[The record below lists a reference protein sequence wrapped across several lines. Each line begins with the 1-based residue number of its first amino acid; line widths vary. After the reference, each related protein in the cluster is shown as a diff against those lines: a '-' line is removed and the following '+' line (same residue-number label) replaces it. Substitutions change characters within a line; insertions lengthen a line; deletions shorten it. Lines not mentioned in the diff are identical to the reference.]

1 MAGGAQLVETLQRQ
15 GAAVFL
21 IGAAITLAP
30 LAAGWFFARKV
41 LKLSVLE
48 SLGGICGSMTSTP
61 ALGAITGKTEA
72 RSPVVSY
79 AAAYPAALILMTVC
93 AKIIIAVLG

>member
-1 MAGGAQLVETLQRQ
+1 
-15 GAAVFL
+15 
-21 IGAAITLAP
+21 
-30 LAAGWFFARKV
+30 
-41 LKLSVLE
+41 
-48 SLGGICGSMTSTP
+48 MTSTP